1 MRVTHFALGGICF
14 SLLAAASAGDTA
26 VQKQNRLAKESSP
39 YLLLHAHNPVDWY
52 PWGPE
57 AFEKAK
63 AEDKPIFLSVGY
75 SSCYWCHVM
84 ERKVFSDSEI
94 AAYMNT
100 HFVNIKVD
108 REERPDVDDIYMTSL
123 IVYQQLSG
131 SRAGGGWPLSM
142 FLTPSG
148 NPIAG
153 ATYLPP
159 AETPDQGRSFP
170 GVAKRV
176 TELWGERRSD
186 IERSGE
192 MIAEQVQRLM
202 KPGLDLQAIDIS
214 AELVTTALNEVKALY
229 DPEWGGVD
237 FDKQKPDSPRFPNV
251 TRLELALDMCESGD
265 TQLLEIVEQSLQHM
279 AQGGIRDHLAGGFH
293 RYSTDRSWHVPHF
306 EKMLYDQAML
316 LGIYTRAFE
325 KTGKQFYAEVA
336 SEISDFVQRE
346 LTTPEGAFCSAL
358 DAETNAIEGEYYVWT
373 REEIEATLGKEDA
386 EIFSLVYGLKQ
397 PNPFEHGF
405 VLHLPKTLQAVASE
419 LKTNPEELE
428 KQLDQMRSKLLVVR
442 AKRERPLLDDKVLT
456 AWNALMIRTLAE
468 SGRVLNRPQD
478 ILAASTAAEFVLNN
492 LRSAD
497 GQLLRTWRSGEAK
510 YAAYL
515 DDYAFLVAALLELN
529 NTTKDSK
536 WLTTAKDI
544 AKRQND
550 LFYDESLQAFYY
562 TAKNH
567 EKLIARTSSIYDSV
581 FPSANSVSIRNLIH
595 MDTISGSVQFAAI
608 AENTMKRF
616 APALNRSPA
625 SCAGFAR
632 AINQWLSQPENLK
645 PVADSSI
652 RHELPTTILTALS
665 SDEKVDESATTH
677 PAVIQQ
683 ASFRPVLPNASGTS
697 AFDEADKPK
706 PLKVKIYPLYS
717 KLPVKGKCTIAIE
730 LQIKRGWHINANPS
744 KPDFL
749 VPTSVVLKSKQ
760 KVKLT
765 RIKYPEHH
773 ELQVDGSD
781 EPYHV
786 YDGKA
791 IIYCLLE
798 TDEKDTTKF
807 SELEF
812 QVNFQGC
819 NSSACL
825 QPDKVLMK
833 GKLEF
838 AAEGE
843 ELQKT
848 NPEKWPKLPAKDGE
862 KAESETGKKA
872 DTTERPFLIPRIRL

>member
-1 MRVTHFALGGICF
+1 MKVTFPVLAGLCF
-14 SLLAAASAGDTA
+14 SLFANVLADDAAT
-26 VQKQNRLAKESSP
+26 QKQNRLAKESSP

-63 AEDKPIFLSVGY
+63 AEGKPIFLSVGY

-84 ERKVFSDSEI
+84 ERKVFSDAEI

-100 HFVNIKVD
+100 HFINIKVD

-123 IVYQQLSG
+123 IVYQQLAG

-142 FLTPSG
+142 FLTPTG

-159 AETPDQGRSFP
+159 AETPEQGRSFP
-170 GVAKRV
+170 GVAERV
-176 TELWGERRSD
+176 VELWTERKSD

-202 KPGLDLQAIDIS
+202 KPGLELQSVEIS
-214 AELVTTALNEVKALY
+214 AELVVAALNKVKELY

-237 FDKQKPDSPRFPNV
+237 FDKQNPDSPRFPNV
-251 TRLELALDMCESGD
+251 PRLELALDMCKSGD
-265 TQLLEIVEQSLQHM
+265 AQLLQIVEQSLQHM

-316 LGIYTRAFE
+316 LGIYTQAFQQ
-325 KTGKQFYAEVA
+325 TGKPVYAEVA
-336 SEISDFVQRE
+336 AEIADFVHRE
-346 LTTPEGAFCSAL
+346 LTTSEGAFCSAL

-373 REEIEATLGKEDA
+373 PEEIEKTLGKEDA
-386 EIFSLVYGLKQ
+386 QIFSLAYGLKQ

-405 VLHLPKTLQAVASE
+405 VLHLPETLEEVAAD
-419 LKTNPEELE
+419 LKTNPEALK
-428 KQLDQMRSKLLVVR
+428 KQLAGMRAKLLAVR
-442 AKRERPLLDDKVLT
+442 AQRERPLLDDKVLT
-456 AWNALMIRTLAE
+456 AWNALMIRALAE
-468 SGRVLNRPQD
+468 SGRILNRPQD
-478 ILAASTAAEFVLNN
+478 ITAASTAAEFVLKN
-492 LRSAD
+492 LRLAD
-497 GQLLRTWRSGEAK
+497 GHLMRTYRSGEAK

-529 NTTKDSK
+529 TTTKDSK
-536 WLTTAKDI
+536 WLTTATEI
-544 AKRQND
+544 AELQND

-595 MDTISGSVQFAAI
+595 MNAIVESDKFAAI
-608 AENTMKRF
+608 AENTIKRF

-632 AINQWLSQPENLK
+632 AINQWLNRTPKDGTS
-645 PVADSSI
+645 ATSSAV
-652 RHELPTTILTALS
+652 RFERPRTLLTAMFDDKKKAES
-665 SDEKVDESATTH
+665 STEDPV
-677 PAVIQQ
+677 VIQQ
-683 ASFRPVLPNASGTS
+683 TSFRPVLPNTSGTTS
-697 AFDEADKPK
+697 FDESDKLK
-706 PLKVKIYPLYS
+706 PLKVKIYPLHN
-717 KLPVKGKCTIAIE
+717 KLPLKGKCTIAIE

-744 KPDFL
+744 NPGFL
-749 VPTSVVLKSKQ
+749 IPTSVVLKSKQ
-760 KVKLT
+760 HVKLT
-765 RIKYPEHH
+765 KIKYPKHH
-773 ELQVDGSD
+773 ELKVDGSD

-786 YDGKA
+786 YDGKT

-812 QVNFQGC
+812 LVNFQGC

-838 AAEGE
+838 AADGE
-843 ELQKT
+843 ELKKI

-862 KAESETGKKA
+862 EAKSEGDK
-872 DTTERPFLIPRIRL
+872 